1 MSTVPPKGGDL
12 SRLRQLNSLAVIRSL
27 RGAEPLTLS
36 ALAERAGLSRPSTK
50 EVVDELTELGWVE
63 EVSPAPG
70 TMGRPARRYRFRAD
84 VGHLVGVDI
93 GAHNVRAA
101 LADLDGNVLAETRRP
116 ARPDAPL
123 DERLTAIER
132 AVASCLDLGGM
143 TMADLWMVAVGTT
156 GLVTPEG
163 RVMLSAG
170 ITAWKDLDLAGLL
183 GEMFPCRVLIENDS
197 RLAALAETRRG
208 VARGARD
215 VVFLHVGRRMGTG
228 LIIDGKLHRGF
239 GAAAGE
245 IVMLPETRWTTA
257 PEDLNN
263 AAVVPEGTPVEDAAG
278 YTLAAARNGDPTAL
292 EAVDRYVEKLA
303 VGTAAAVLVLDPEIV
318 VLGGGFSRSAD
329 VLLPPLRARLEKV
342 CLRMPRLRGS
352 MLGDECVVLGAIDYA
367 IDHLDQL
374 FFPADG
380 AALRP
385 SSRPEPRVAA
395 PAERSAP

>member
-1 MSTVPPKGGDL
+1 MAD
-12 SRLRQLNSLAVIRSL
+12 
-27 RGAEPLTLS
+27 
-36 ALAERAGLSRPSTK
+36 RAGLSRPSTK

-84 VGHLVGVDI
+84 AGHLVGVDI

-101 LADLDGNVLAETRRP
+101 LADLDGNVLAETRRS

-123 DERLTAIER
+123 DERSTAIER

-156 GLVTPEG
+156 GLLTSEG

-215 VVFLHVGRRMGTG
+215 VVFLHVGRRRGTG

-278 YTLAAARNGDPTAL
+278 YTLAAAGNGDPAAL
-292 EAVDRYVEKLA
+292 EAVDRHVEKLA
-303 VGTAAAVLVLDPEIV
+303 IGTAAAVLMLDPEIV
-318 VLGGGFSRSAD
+318 VLGVVSPVRPTCCCRLCAAVWRRSAYGC
-329 VLLPPLRARLEKV
+329 R
-342 CLRMPRLRGS
+342 
-352 MLGDECVVLGAIDYA
+352 DYA
-367 IDHLDQL
+367 DPIWGTS
-374 FFPADG
+374 AW
-380 AALRP
+380 
-385 SSRPEPRVAA
+385 
-395 PAERSAP
+395 RSAP

>member
-1 MSTVPPKGGDL
+1 MSTLPSRGGDL
-12 SRLRQLNSLAVIRSL
+12 SRLRQLNSLSVIKVL
-27 RGAEPLTLS
+27 RGTEPLTLS
-36 ALAERAGLSRPSTK
+36 ALAERTGLSRPSTK
-50 EVVDELTELGWVE
+50 EVVDDLTGLGWVE

-101 LADLDGNVLAETRRP
+101 LADLDGNVMAETRQS

-123 DERLTAIER
+123 GERMAAIER
-132 AVASCLDLGGM
+132 AVSGCLDLGGL
-143 TMADLWMVAVGTT
+143 TMGDLWTMAVGTT

-163 RVMLSAG
+163 RVVFSAG
-170 ITAWKDLDLAGLL
+170 ITAWNDLDLAGLL
-183 GEMFPCRVLIENDS
+183 GEMFPCEVLIENDS

-245 IVMLPETRWTTA
+245 IVMLPETGWTTA
-257 PEDLNN
+257 PEDLNHS
-263 AAVVPEGTPVEDAAG
+263 AIVPEGIPPEDAAG
-278 YTLAAARNGDPTAL
+278 YTLAAARNGDPTAV
-292 EAVDRYVEKLA
+292 EAVERYTGKLA
-303 VGTAAAVLVLDPEIV
+303 IGTAAAVLMLDPEIV

-329 VLLPPLRARLEKV
+329 VLLPPLRARLEQV
-342 CLRMPRLRGS
+342 CLRMPKLRGS
-352 MLGDECVVLGAIDYA
+352 TLGDECVVLGAIDYA
-367 IDHLDQL
+367 IDHLDGL
-374 FFPADG
+374 FFPPDG
-380 AALRP
+380 PALRP
-385 SSRPEPRVAA
+385 SSRPEPRVGL
-395 PAERSAP
+395 